1 VLDLDFD
8 AEQEMLR
15 ETVRGV
21 CATHS
26 PLSVVRQLEDDPIG
40 YPPELWK
47 QLGQLDLIGIL
58 LPEEHG
64 GAGMSLIE
72 GVVLY
77 EELGRSLAPTPHFVS
92 AVLCG
97 GALATAGSAAQREA
111 WLAPIVTGE
120 AILTPAWFEP
130 ENSCAPAGVQVRAVA
145 DGDGLRISGTKR
157 HVAFAGA
164 AHRLVVLARTG
175 DGAEDVDLFLVD
187 PAADGV
193 TLTQQHAIGSDAQ
206 YRVDLRDVRVT
217 ADDRIGPE
225 GSGWRTWDTVMHD
238 GCILLGA
245 QAMGG
250 ARHALDITV
259 QYAKDRHQFDK
270 PLGAFQALAHY
281 LADAATTVDGGTTL
295 VHEAAWARSVDRPI
309 DRLAP
314 MAKLFAAQ
322 TFRDVTAMA
331 QQVFG
336 GIGFS
341 VEFDIQLYFRRAKQ
355 LQISWWDTRYLEEL
369 VAAAVLD
376 HRTA

>member
-15 ETVRGV
+15 DTVRGV

-26 PLSVVRQLEDDPIG
+26 PLSVVRQLEDDPVG
-40 YPPELWK
+40 YPLELWK
-47 QLGQLDLIGIL
+47 QLGKLDLIGLL

-77 EELGRSLAPTPHFVS
+77 EEFGRSLAPTPHFVS

-97 GALATAGSAAQREA
+97 GALATAGSTAQRQA
-111 WLAPIVTGE
+111 WLGFIITGE
-120 AILTPAWFEP
+120 AIFTPAWFEP
-130 ENSCAPAGVQVRAVA
+130 ENSCAATGVQVRAVP
-145 DGDGLRISGTKR
+145 DGDGFRISGTKR
-157 HVAFAGA
+157 HVAFAA
-164 AHRLVVLARTG
+164 SATRLVVLARTG
-175 DGAEDVDLFLVD
+175 AAPDDVDLFIVD
-187 PAADGV
+187 PAAAGV
-193 TLTQQHAIGSDAQ
+193 TLTQQHSIGSDAQ
-206 YRVDLRDVRVT
+206 FRVDLRDVRVGP
-217 ADDRIGPE
+217 DDRIGEP

-259 QYAKDRHQFDK
+259 QYSKDRHQFDK

-295 VHEAAWARSVDRPI
+295 VHEAAWARATDRPVN
-309 DRLAP
+309 RLAP

-376 HRTA
+376 HRV

>member
-26 PLSVVRQLEDDPIG
+26 PLSVVRELEDDPIG
-40 YPPELWK
+40 YPTELWK
-47 QLGQLDLIGIL
+47 QLGKLDLIGLL
-58 LPEEHG
+58 LPEEYG
-64 GAGMSLIE
+64 GAGMTAIE

-97 GALATAGSAAQREA
+97 SALATAGSAAQRDT
-111 WLAPIVTGE
+111 WLGRIVTGD
-120 AILTPAWFEP
+120 AIFTPAWFEP
-130 ENSCAPAGVQVRAVA
+130 DNSCAPTGVQVRAIA
-145 DGDGLRISGTKR
+145 DGDGFRLSGTKR
-157 HVAFAGA
+157 HVAFAA
-164 AHRLVVLARTG
+164 AAARLVVLARTG
-175 DGAEDVDLFLVD
+175 DAAEDIDLFLVD
-187 PAADGV
+187 PTAPGI
-193 TLTQQHAIGSDAQ
+193 TLTQQQSIGSDAQ
-206 YRVDLRDVRVT
+206 FRVDLTEVRVG
-217 ADDRIGPE
+217 ADDRIGAA
-225 GSGWRTWDTVMHD
+225 GSGWRTWDAVLHD

-250 ARHALDITV
+250 ARQALDITV
-259 QYAKDRHQFDK
+259 QYSKDRFQFDK

-281 LADAATTVDGGTTL
+281 LADADTSVDGGTTL
-295 VHEAAWARSVDRPI
+295 VHEAAWARATGRSVNK
-309 DRLAP
+309 LAP

-331 QQVFG
+331 QQIFG

-376 HRTA
+376 HRV